1 MDSYSNAAINLLLLG
16 RLFRIRG
23 IRLIKGVYNLRLAWA
38 FLFQTIKGPLRKKK
52 VKKCSI
58 REMYHSLQ
66 CQGLSWL
73 VTELG
78 LK

>member
-16 RLFRIRG
+16 RLFRFRG
-23 IRLIKGVYNLRLAWA
+23 NPPYQRCLQFAPRRGLSLSDDKR
-38 FLFQTIKGPLRKKK
+38 PLRKKE

-58 REMYHSLQ
+58 REIYHSLQ